1 MTTTAPPPDTHVPD
15 WVLCPGC
22 RAPVYGK
29 RFVRNDRVCPHCGRH
44 GSLTAP
50 ERLAGLLDPGGVE
63 PLVHPVRTGDPLG
76 FVDVRAYPE
85 RLREA
90 RERTGLDEAVLCAR
104 GTVRGLPLI
113 VAVMDFRFMGG
124 SLGSA
129 VGGLI
134 AHAADTALR
143 ERTPLLLVTAS
154 GGARMQEGALALM
167 QMATTSQA
175 MARLDEAGILTM
187 SLVTD
192 PTYGGVAASFASL
205 SDVII
210 AEPGARMGFAGA
222 RVIEQT
228 IRQSLPPGFQS
239 AESLLSRG
247 FMDLVCPRSGL
258 RTKLAR
264 LLSFASGERPGPV
277 GGDGALIEDY
287 RQLPEEDAWTAVRG
301 ARDLGRPTTQDYLGQ
316 MLDDFEELHGDR
328 LSGDSPAIVAGL
340 GRIDGTPL
348 VVIGH
353 RKGHT
358 TTELVAHDYGMP
370 TPSGYRKAAR
380 LMRLAAKLAL
390 PVVTLIDTP
399 GAHPGLEAE
408 KGGQAAAIAEN
419 LRLMSRLPVPV
430 VAVVTGEGGSGGA
443 LALGVANS
451 VLACSGAVYSVISPE
466 GCAAILWKDSTAAP
480 LAAEALRM
488 GARDLLRL
496 GIVDGVVPEPEGG
509 AQKAPERAAAR
520 LREAVVARLAALTR
534 LGPAELVEHRYAR
547 FRHYS
552 AGLDDARAEGTT

>member
-1 MTTTAPPPDTHVPD
+1 MTTTAPPLDTHVPD
-15 WVLCPGC
+15 WILCPGC

-44 GSLTAP
+44 SSLTAP
-50 ERLAGLLDPGGVE
+50 ERLAGLLDPGGAE

-113 VAVMDFRFMGG
+113 VAVMDFRFLGG

-187 SLVTD
+187 SLITD

-228 IRQSLPPGFQS
+228 IRQSLPPGFQT

-247 FMDLVCPRSGL
+247 FIDLVCPRSGL

-264 LLSFASGERPGPV
+264 LLSFAAGEVEFLVDDTGDFYFMEVNCRIQVEHPVTEMVTGVDLVREQFRVAAGLPLELSQSGVAPRGAAIECRVNAEDPARDFLPTPGPV
-277 GGDGALIEDY
+277 EEFTAPAGPFVRVDTDCFPGHRVSAAYDPLLAKVITWAPDRAQARERMRRALDEFHVSG
-287 RQLPEEDAWTAVRG
+287 PGVRTNIPFL
-301 ARDLGRPTTQDYLGQ
+301 RRV
-316 MLDDFEELHGDR
+316 LDDPRF
-328 LSGDSPAIVAGL
+328 A
-340 GRIDGTPL
+340 DGT
-348 VVIGH
+348 
-353 RKGHT
+353 HT
-358 TTELVAHDYGMP
+358 TSLVADLTSQEP
-370 TPSGYRKAAR
+370 
-380 LMRLAAKLAL
+380 
-390 PVVTLIDTP
+390 
-399 GAHPGLEAE
+399 
-408 KGGQAAAIAEN
+408 
-419 LRLMSRLPVPV
+419 
-430 VAVVTGEGGSGGA
+430 
-443 LALGVANS
+443 LG
-451 VLACSGAVYSVISPE
+451 
-466 GCAAILWKDSTAAP
+466 
-480 LAAEALRM
+480 
-488 GARDLLRL
+488 
-496 GIVDGVVPEPEGG
+496 
-509 AQKAPERAAAR
+509 
-520 LREAVVARLAALTR
+520 
-534 LGPAELVEHRYAR
+534 
-547 FRHYS
+547 
-552 AGLDDARAEGTT
+552 